1 MISVRSPL
9 QEYGLSRT
17 AKGSKKAS
25 ALVRQEQRLAN
36 LQWTLSVMHTRE
48 KEDAH
53 VVCPPAP
60 GPMKP
65 PNQGGGLTLETI
77 RQGKN
82 AHFKELQE
90 GRNSRYLCSH
100 VLLCE
105 EYNCTEYM
113 CVACAYYPETMSET
127 PNLAKT
133 NPDKP
138 PRPSSTAS
146 GVRPHGASSPKQ
158 YKQSQGSDTP
168 PETQSHEEGARPGW
182 ARTDPPGLRGK
193 RHRPP
198 PVVQ

>member
-65 PNQGGGLTLETI
+65 PNQGGGITLETI
-77 RQGKN
+77 RQGK
-82 AHFKELQE
+82 K
-90 GRNSRYLCSH
+90 C
-100 VLLCE
+100 
-105 EYNCTEYM
+105 
-113 CVACAYYPETMSET
+113 
-127 PNLAKT
+127 
-133 NPDKP
+133 P
-138 PRPSSTAS
+138 P
-146 GVRPHGASSPKQ
+146 
-158 YKQSQGSDTP
+158 
-168 PETQSHEEGARPGW
+168 
-182 ARTDPPGLRGK
+182 
-193 RHRPP
+193 
-198 PVVQ
+198 